1 MIQPYKP
8 LYTVQEV
15 AEVLMVNADFVYAEI
30 RSGRLPALKLGRCK
44 IRGSDLERYIEDYPI
59 VEKDAAAETA

>member
-15 AEVLMVNADFVYAEI
+15 AEILMVNADFVYAEI
-30 RSGRLPALKLGRCK
+30 RLGRLPALKLGRCK
-44 IRGSDLERYIEDYPI
+44 IRGSNLERYIEDYP
-59 VEKDAAAETA
+59 VVKMDDAAETA